1 MFSVFIAFVDR
12 GNLSIAAPLLK
23 DELHLSASQL
33 GILLSSFFWTNSL
46 CLLPVGSLIDRFDA
60 TWILAIGFFLW
71 SIATTVTG
79 FVHGFAALMALRLL
93 LGIAEAVAYPAYANI
108 FANHFPEHHRGIANA
123 FIGAGQGC
131 GLAFATF
138 AGGLLLGRF
147 GWRVLFISLGLISL
161 PWLIFWFVWRP
172 RGKPV
177 TSAKTRRPLAE
188 ILEVLKQGSAWGTCV
203 GLFSANYFGYLLLTW
218 LPYYLVH
225 GRHFSLVLTAQVGGM
240 AFVVKAASVI
250 VSGRLSDFWIS
261 AGATPTLVRKT
272 FLCIGS
278 TLAGTLLLFAGL
290 APDNA
295 CVILLFA
302 ASASLGLTT
311 PHHFAASQTLAGEQM
326 AGTWTGLQGFVGN
339 LAGVVAPAVTGLIVD
354 LTGQFLWA
362 FIVTAVMGWIGAASW
377 LLLVGPVRQVAW
389 TQLRTRE
396 SSS

>member
-46 CLLPVGSLIDRFDA
+46 CLLPAGSLIDRFDA
-60 TWILAIGFFLW
+60 TWILAVGFFLW
-71 SIATTVTG
+71 SAATTVTG
-79 FVHGFAALMALRLL
+79 FVHGFAALLALRLL
-93 LGIAEAVAYPAYANI
+93 LGVAEAVAYPAYANI
-108 FANHFPEHHRGIANA
+108 FANHFPEHHRGIANG

-138 AGGLLLGRF
+138 TGGMLLGRF
-147 GWRVLFISLGLISL
+147 GWRFFFISLGLISL
-161 PWLIFWFVWRP
+161 PWLIPWLVWRP
-172 RGKPV
+172 RRKTV
-177 TSAKTRRPLAE
+177 ASAKTRRPLAE
-188 ILEVLKQGSAWGTCV
+188 VVEVLKQGSAWGTCV

-225 GRHFSLVLTAQVGGM
+225 GRHFSLVFTAKVGGT
-240 AFVVKAASVI
+240 AFVIKAASVI

-261 AGATPTLVRKT
+261 SDATPTLVRKT
-272 FLCIGS
+272 FLFVGS
-278 TLAGTLLLFAGL
+278 ALGGTLLLFAGL
-290 APDNA
+290 VSDNA
-295 CVILLFA
+295 CVILLLA

-311 PHHFAASQTLAGEQM
+311 PHHFAASQTLAGKQM

-339 LAGVVAPAVTGLIVD
+339 LAGVVAPALTGFTVD

-362 FIVTAVMGWIGAASW
+362 FIITAVVGWIGAASW
-377 LLLVGPVRQVAW
+377 LFLVGPVRQVVW
-389 TQLRTRE
+389 THLKPAE
-396 SSS
+396 